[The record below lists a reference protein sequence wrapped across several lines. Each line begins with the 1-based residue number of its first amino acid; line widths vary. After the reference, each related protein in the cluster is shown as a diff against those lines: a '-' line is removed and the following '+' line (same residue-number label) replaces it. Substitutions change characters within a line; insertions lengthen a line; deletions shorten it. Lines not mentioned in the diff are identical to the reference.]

1 MSDSVVKVIVEPLAR
16 VTSHYPYPVHCH
28 MASLPSS
35 FSIAHLRLGMG
46 MDRLLGYAVK
56 LEECRVMVPAQVQHI
71 LHVHDVPSI
80 PFIIM
85 LEFLYS
91 GDLPLM
97 KTTSKMLSFL
107 IAPLSLFLS
116 LPPSSPS
123 LPPLLFLYLPPFP
136 PSLPS
141 SPLSLSLSLS
151 ATQPTNCGVIL
162 MMCIALGQ
170 AFSLPSFTHHSL
182 HHLKKLL
189 VPTPSPQQI
198 QVLQKCSEA
207 LGISSL
213 MGDLLKTVE

>member
-136 PSLPS
+136 PFFP
-141 SPLSLSLSLS
+141 SLSLSLS
-151 ATQPTNCGVIL
+151 YPTNQLRCDPNDVHSTRSSIQPPFL
-162 MMCIALGQ
+162 HPSLLASFEKALSPHTVPAADPG
-170 AFSLPSFTHHSL
+170 AAEMLRSPRN
-182 HHLKKLL
+182 LL
-189 VPTPSPQQI
+189 TNGRPFENS
-198 QVLQKCSEA
+198 
-207 LGISSL
+207 
-213 MGDLLKTVE
+213 